1 MEERTNLIGSL
12 HLQGGEAARTRARNG
27 ALMHRV
33 IGYALHRRD
42 KARGEGEGKKYWQG
56 AATVLCWLKARA
68 FRFGDLAI
76 EVKAKRTALLHR
88 ARRYVRRRDQ
98 RAEQDEETQ

>member
-1 MEERTNLIGSL
+1 MEDRINLIGSV
-12 HLQGGEAARTRARNG
+12 HLQDGEAAKSRARNG

-56 AATVLCWLKARA
+56 AATCPM
-68 FRFGDLAI
+68 LA
-76 EVKAKRTALLHR
+76 
-88 ARRYVRRRDQ
+88 
-98 RAEQDEETQ
+98 

>member
-1 MEERTNLIGSL
+1 MKERINIIGSL

-42 KARGEGEGKKYWQG
+42 RARGEGEGKKYWQG
-56 AATVLCWLKARA
+56 MATVLCWLKARA
-68 FRFGDLAI
+68 FLLGDLAM
-76 EVKAKRTALLHR
+76 EAEAKRTALLHR
-88 ARRYVRRRDQ
+88 TRRYVRRRGQ
-98 RAEQDEETQ
+98 RAEKVEETR

>member
-1 MEERTNLIGSL
+1 MQERINRLRSL
-12 HLQGGEAARTRARNG
+12 HVEDGKAARLRAQNG
-27 ALMHRV
+27 VLMHRA

-56 AATVLCWLKARA
+56 AASILCWLKARA

-88 ARRYVRRRDQ
+88 TKRYLRRRDQ
-98 RAEQDEETQ
+98 RAEQTG

>member
-1 MEERTNLIGSL
+1 MEGRINIVGSL

-42 KARGEGEGKKYWQG
+42 KAREEGEGKKYWQG
-56 AATVLCWLKARA
+56 AAAVLCWLKARG
-68 FRFGDLAI
+68 FLFGDSAM
-76 EVKAKRTALLHR
+76 ETEAKRTALLHKVR
-88 ARRYVRRRDQ
+88 GYIRRRDQ
-98 RAEQDEETQ
+98 RAE

>member
-1 MEERTNLIGSL
+1 MEERIKISGSF
-12 HLQGGEAARTRARNG
+12 HPQGGEAMRIRARNG

-42 KARGEGEGKKYWQG
+42 KAREEGEGKKYWQG

-68 FRFGDLAI
+68 FLFGDLAM
-76 EVKAKRTALLHR
+76 EAGAKRTALLHR
-88 ARRYVRRRDQ
+88 TRRYVRRQDQ
-98 RAEQDEETQ
+98 RAEKDEKT